1 MKDKEQIM
9 DKVMLFAEKVK
20 TNNYLSA
27 ISNGLMM
34 LMPLLMIGSIA
45 LLLAVLPIDAW
56 KQFLT
61 DTGIRTYLMAAS
73 TLTTSLI
80 ALYASFTVAYCLAE
94 NLGQKAIGAGCI
106 SAFCFLIITP
116 LANFETGSYLDIGWL
131 GAKGLFGAMIV
142 A

>member
-45 LLLAVLPIDAW
+45 L
-56 KQFLT
+56 
-61 DTGIRTYLMAAS
+61 
-73 TLTTSLI
+73 
-80 ALYASFTVAYCLAE
+80 
-94 NLGQKAIGAGCI
+94 
-106 SAFCFLIITP
+106 
-116 LANFETGSYLDIGWL
+116 
-131 GAKGLFGAMIV
+131 
-142 A
+142 

>member
-56 KQFLT
+56 TNFVAKIGYITLFLWQ
-61 DTGIRTYLMAAS
+61 L
-73 TLTTSLI
+73 LL
-80 ALYASFTVAYCLAE
+80 
-94 NLGQKAIGAGCI
+94 
-106 SAFCFLIITP
+106 
-116 LANFETGSYLDIGWL
+116 
-131 GAKGLFGAMIV
+131 
-142 A
+142 

>member
-80 ALYASFTVAYCLAE
+80 ALYASFT
-94 NLGQKAIGAGCI
+94 
-106 SAFCFLIITP
+106 
-116 LANFETGSYLDIGWL
+116 
-131 GAKGLFGAMIV
+131 GLTV
-142 A
+142 

>member
-45 LLLAVLPIDAW
+45 LLLAVLPIEAW
-56 KQFLT
+56 TNFVAKIGLSPFLV
-61 DTGIRTYLMAAS
+61 AAS
-73 TLTTSLI
+73 TLTTSLL

-94 NLGQKAIGAGCI
+94 NL
-106 SAFCFLIITP
+106 
-116 LANFETGSYLDIGWL
+116 
-131 GAKGLFGAMIV
+131 
-142 A
+142 